1 MTTRTSPPNGV
12 QPSISLSR
20 DIPAPAGRIFS
31 VLVRPAAHPD
41 VDGSG
46 MLQTA
51 LNDVVI
57 SEVGDVFAVNMCNDE
72 MGDYVMENRV
82 VEFEPERRI
91 VWEPVMRSID
101 KPEFQSAIGDPAHH
115 QWGWQL
121 EPLDADHTRVT
132 EFFDCSRSPD
142 WLKEAVNEGER
153 WRPEIEASLEN
164 LERLVVE
171 S

>member
-1 MTTRTSPPNGV
+1 MAEL
-12 QPSISLSR
+12 SISVTR

-31 VLVRPAAHPD
+31 VLARPTEHPE

-46 MLQTA
+46 MLRTA
-51 LNDVVI
+51 FDDAVI
-57 SEVGDVFAVNMCNDE
+57 SKVGDVFVMNMFNDE

-82 VEFEPERRI
+82 VEFEPQRRI
-91 VWEPVMRSID
+91 VWEPSLRSNEPD
-101 KPEFQSAIGDPAHH
+101 SQLDGDEPKPH

-132 EFFDCSRSPD
+132 EFFDCSRAPD
-142 WLKEAVNEGER
+142 WLQEAVKGGER
-153 WRPEIEASLEN
+153 WRPDIEASLEN
-164 LERLVVE
+164 LERLVAG